1 MARGDARH
9 GNNRQFFSL
18 EKKPASRRNIGS
30 KRFPHS
36 GRQFADRLRVFHVR
50 RKLDPQPVFQRKD
63 NVSDG
68 ELIYVEF
75 AEISFWVQ
83 VLRFIAD
90 DTHYHVEYESLR
102 ELFDHYP
109 APQPFSGRLQLSDV
123 NKC

>member
-1 MARGDARH
+1 M
-9 GNNRQFFSL
+9 
-18 EKKPASRRNIGS
+18 
-30 KRFPHS
+30 
-36 GRQFADRLRVFHVR
+36 
-50 RKLDPQPVFQRKD
+50 FQRKD

-90 DTHYHVEYESLR
+90 DTHYHVEYEPLR

-123 NKC
+123 NEC